1 MNRIICFKELNN
13 EIVKHIHNIDIIKNI
28 KDKYL
33 LEKIDNL
40 NIDKK
45 NINKLLFDL
54 KDSDEEIF
62 IEENNLEFIKNKIN
76 ECILYL
82 NIFEKILEN
91 NDEKNKVYLNI
102 ENEDDY
108 NNISYILSL
117 LQPILDDKEIIG
129 EINKD
134 IIKDRSG

>member
-1 MNRIICFKELNN
+1 M
-13 EIVKHIHNIDIIKNI
+13 
-28 KDKYL
+28 
-33 LEKIDNL
+33 EKIDNL

-134 IIKDRSG
+134 INKKEKIYSLGQLLEVQLSLSDKIREIIK